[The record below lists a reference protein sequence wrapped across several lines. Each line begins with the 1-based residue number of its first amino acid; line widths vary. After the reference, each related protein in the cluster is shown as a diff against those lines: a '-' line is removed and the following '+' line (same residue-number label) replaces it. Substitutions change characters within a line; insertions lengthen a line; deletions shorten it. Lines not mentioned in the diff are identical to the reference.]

1 VDQFFDA
8 ILQCQSAIRFVR
20 SYDQH
25 TSFFPLRSVLAIM
38 PCIDKTPFPERREF
52 HVSDSGVVR
61 STLYRTDVPSSVFGM
76 MIGRKAVKVKGNK
89 FFHEEDVVRAGWLDK
104 QGFRV
109 KSWKKRYFVL
119 RRDICQLCWYDTD
132 ERNGMTLLGSCD
144 LDELTTVRH
153 DHLQMHIS
161 LPKSSTKFLT
171 LRDDVS
177 TTLAEWVRDMEY
189 VCQSGRA
196 LSKRWWEHIFGETSH
211 VQTFGLQ
218 RDVENEVPYPL
229 KVPVPETTLSTD
241 SHDAELSSRASKV
254 QSTSRGVGNPVPPYS
269 NTRLDAHNYVTE
281 TGNVLRSVQLGIC
294 LKNVAGVDQDVCV
307 VIMKGRRPVAS
318 NRFSIS
324 ASSNSVE
331 WTEVARTEF
340 RSFEVPAMTSD
351 DSGKCFEQFGTLMTL
366 QNLLICPNA
375 PPPSFEEMQE
385 AESIH
390 SRGAMQNLLMFMVC
404 LRSDSNPVLTPLSR
418 IILEPSSLKL
428 VQGESTMFNMEVLY
442 SPLAAACEDFG
453 IDGLAGDAGYAPEAW
468 IAFSE
473 VNSVALADHRATFDL
488 GLGGQSIAVAKDA
501 TVLARD
507 GSHQLQDGSPYAES
521 LFAMESARGRI
532 YSMEQIFASRY
543 AVSAGAAFLDYLIHE
558 RMSLFMRGHISS
570 TEFIAGD
577 DDHVV
582 PDAEDLTHMER
593 DMMDMWQSHHDRL
606 MGSYEPKFLEPRT
619 GGHCLRPSVLKKEC
633 MMQATTMNLN
643 VHMLVS
649 ELQPFM
655 SVIEAEDGSSGES
668 KLSCTA
674 TITLG
679 CPCAHQMGFRDGGL
693 RRFMGK
699 IKYQSERLDAFATL
713 QSTICLPPGMR
724 DSPIPAAKLC
734 IRLDHVCAQTLGLA
748 VTSIKTVVSLA
759 LQYRGKYFESLVS
772 QLNCGFLVSVS
783 SYLTCSGKEM
793 GMLEDLDAGMLW
805 LSLVTFRFVRLS
817 DTNSTK
823 NDGIRVTRH
832 ANGRTILVDI
842 PVVDKEAEL
851 VIQAASRAVRAGYKT
866 PEGPQFVDVLAS
878 ARAVGV
884 VFTQGV
890 NEMDALATTTRSS
903 DLHVQTH
910 INYESL
916 LRLEQY
922 FTVYSV
928 YIARTLSPSSIIA
941 GSDQV
946 LMGPLTDKLVLLKGM
961 VTEAMED
968 VFTRNTNILFEASS
982 LCRELS
988 GVNSVLCKSG
998 KDRTAQ
1004 GVTFEQARDLAVH
1017 SALTDVRKTLDL
1029 FRNDGVRRYN
1039 VWANTGQ
1046 PLYAI
1051 NEVQRSFFPQ
1061 CLKPPSGTYTSG
1073 VAS

>member
-1 VDQFFDA
+1 
-8 ILQCQSAIRFVR
+8 
-20 SYDQH
+20 
-25 TSFFPLRSVLAIM
+25 
-38 PCIDKTPFPERREF
+38 
-52 HVSDSGVVR
+52 VVR
-61 STLYRTDVPSSVFGM
+61 STLYRTDVHNSVFGM
-76 MIGRKAVKVKGNK
+76 MIGRKAVKAKGNK
-89 FFHEEDVVRAGWLDK
+89 FFHEEDVVRTGWLDK
-104 QGFRV
+104 RGSRV

-119 RRDICQLCWYDTD
+119 RRDISQLCWYDTD

-144 LDELTTVRH
+144 LDKSTTVRH

-161 LPKSSTKFLT
+161 LPKSSTEFLT

-177 TTLAEWVRDMEY
+177 TTLAEWVRDMEF

-196 LSKRWWEHIFGETSH
+196 LSKRWWEHIFGETSQA
-211 VQTFGLQ
+211 QTLCPQ
-218 RDVENEVPYPL
+218 RDGANEVPYPL

-241 SHDAELSSRASKV
+241 AHDAELSSRSSKLL
-254 QSTSRGVGNPVPPYS
+254 STSRGEAVGNPVPPYS

-294 LKNVAGVDQDVCV
+294 LKNVAGVDHDVCV
-307 VIMKGRRPVAS
+307 VTMKGRRPVAS
-318 NRFSIS
+318 NRFSIVG
-324 ASSNSVE
+324 SSSSVE

-340 RSFEVPAMTSD
+340 RSFEVSAMTSD

-375 PPPSFEEMQE
+375 PPPSYEEMQE

-390 SRGAMQNLLMFMVC
+390 SHGAIQNLLMFMVC
-404 LRSDSNPVLTPLSR
+404 MRRDGNPVLTPLSR

-428 VQGESTMFNMEVLY
+428 VHGESTMFKMEVLY
-442 SPLAAACEDFG
+442 SPLVAACEDFG

-488 GLGGQSIAVAKDA
+488 GLGGKSIAVAKDV

-558 RMSLFMRGHISS
+558 RMSLFMRGHISP
-570 TEFIAGD
+570 TERIAGD

-582 PDAEDLTHMER
+582 PDAEDLKHMER

-606 MGSYEPKFLEPRT
+606 MGSYETKFLEPRT
-619 GGHCLRPSVLKKEC
+619 GGHCLRPSVLKKEG
-633 MMQATTMNLN
+633 MMQGTTMNLN

-649 ELQPFM
+649 ELQPFV
-655 SVIEAEDGSSGES
+655 SVIETEVGSSGES

-693 RRFMGK
+693 RRFMSN
-699 IKYQSERLDAFATL
+699 IKFQSERLNAFSAL
-713 QSTICLPPGMR
+713 QSTICLPPGMH

-734 IRLDHVCAQTLGLA
+734 IRLDNVCAQTLGLA

-759 LQYRGKYFESLVS
+759 VQYRGKYFESLVS
-772 QLNCGFLVSVS
+772 QLNCGFLISVS

-805 LSLVTFRFVRLS
+805 LSLVTFRFIRLS

-823 NDGIRVTRH
+823 NEGIRVTRH
-832 ANGRTILVDI
+832 ADGRAILVDI
-842 PVVDKEAEL
+842 PVVDMEAEL
-851 VIQAASRAVRAGYKT
+851 VIQAASRAARAGYTT
-866 PEGPQFVDVLAS
+866 PEGPQFTYVLAS
-878 ARAVGV
+878 ARTVGV

-910 INYESL
+910 INYESF

-922 FTVYSV
+922 FTVYSA
-928 YIARTLSPSSIIA
+928 YIARTFSRSSFEA
-941 GSDQV
+941 GTDQV
-946 LMGPLTDKLVLLKGM
+946 LMGPLTDKLALLKGM

-1017 SALTDVRKTLDL
+1017 FALTDVRKTLDL

-1046 PLYAI
+1046 PLFAF

-1061 CLKPPSGTYTSG
+1061 CLKPPFGSYTSG
-1073 VAS
+1073 VQS